1 MTAILFGIGLLA
13 IFVLVVFVIGYEA
26 PPPGAADGFDSS
38 ERNSE
43 AILEGFRDYIRQ
55 AEIEA
60 FRIGDGAPSPRR
72 VSGSK

>member
-26 PPPGAADGFDSS
+26 PPPGASDFDSS